1 MLSSRKKRIIEVLS
15 FILTLSFS
23 LIIFNPL
30 SSYIEKLITAKKQ
43 DIISM
48 IGEKTGIGFDYTS
61 ISPSILKH
69 IVVKNIT
76 VFDYETKELIGTVEQ
91 IKIEYNILS
100 LIFGEY
106 EEVIKYI
113 RLHNAHLTIDKIK
126 NKNLIEKLALLIKKN
141 NEGAS
146 LEKEIESLSSP
157 QENKL
162 KLFFSDLK
170 PLEIIISNCSVT
182 LKDENENG
190 EGRSLNIAISSGNAK
205 IKEKDCYFSLSSSAL
220 YQTYKTKAINNILQ
234 KITVSLFTEGEV
246 KKDFSK
252 AFCSAEIGVDHS
264 EIGKSKTISLFA
276 SYEDDVVKVSNLR
289 SNIYNNFHVFW
300 NTISNEI
307 TGSIKCSNFEP
318 FSFFSFSNPTY
329 SQFNKT
335 SILCD
340 TKFYFKDL
348 NTWNFES
355 DFALNLPSFKLNG
368 YNFDRINL
376 KTKTNGKDGILNVSS
391 LNISEKRIEAFLKG
405 QYDFNSHKT
414 SGNLN
419 LSRLLLP
426 TGENLSTN
434 IFFNGNKQSYRI
446 SAPYLKTGEQSLKD
460 IKVSVLPRGNKYYF
474 YFDASDDSGKYSVDG
489 SFLSTPN
496 KFLEFHT
503 TLDSIKAGT
512 LLGIAKSIAP
522 QANRLPSVLNKVIED
537 TQITTEAY
545 ISTDFK
551 NYSYNFV
558 QIIFASIASDS
569 FFATF
574 QVNGNN
580 SSVFVEKINLLAGK
594 VDITGRTQAYFE
606 NEGAAFDAFFS
617 INSIAYNISAI
628 YVDHALSVYGDYG
641 ITINMFL
648 KDDVLKGALVINELP
663 IPLLDSIFSIDSSFE
678 IANLDNWNFE
688 CNLLKL
694 THANELSSRYDS
706 YDFEMQGS
714 GDNKR
719 IYFNEIRL
727 ISNELPLLGF
737 LDINFDYSNEN
748 ETKSVAKLLLK
759 NETTNE
765 LFTLDSN
772 FINGNKFYFDGTVI
786 AKDIALMRFFRNQT
800 IRNTTSAEFNFL
812 GSLDDF
818 FVKLDLYSFNLAQGG
833 KDLLVK
839 GAFSADDSTVRIE
852 TCDFEWGT
860 HKIKDVE
867 AKLLPF
873 EAIGNLVLDYDGKL
887 GINEIRTGLT
897 LSYSGGNKTE
907 YGKESIFIAFSR
919 LFSNFSLECLFTD
932 IEYSKKLTVE
942 NLNAVLVK
950 EPGVLA
956 LSVGNNDEV
965 YGVYLDDGTV
975 SLHVDERLPI
985 RCNIDGKITTE
996 KIDLNCLGLNVD
1008 VPLIWNLTP
1017 LIDTVTFEGGTLVGD
1032 IKILG
1037 TKKEPE
1043 FYSSL
1048 KCMGVKATSPL
1059 YAPELYGPV
1068 DIDVNLNAT
1077 TLTVPYT
1084 IVKGPSAK
1092 LYASVTS
1099 EFSGWI
1105 PSDTVIKCG
1114 TLKNSLGLMK
1124 TKNLAYHSDGYA
1136 GCDLTIT
1143 ISPGDV
1149 YLTGKAKFD
1158 NGFFSIPFNDLH
1170 KIGQGAK
1177 GGTTFRMNL
1186 DVYLGK
1192 KAEYRWPNNE
1202 IPILRALV
1210 PSEKPISLSV
1220 DSSIGYFDIKGASNI
1235 RGGEIFYIK
1244 RNFYIREGS
1253 INFVAT
1259 PLGFEP
1265 LVSLRAEIRDKDEG
1279 GEPIKII
1286 LSAKDQN
1293 LENFTPKLETYP
1305 PRSET
1310 AIMQMLGQV
1319 FIGNVSREN
1328 FLQTALTTATD
1339 LVAQIGVFKKTESK
1353 IRDLLHVDAFSMRTL
1368 LIQNAIF
1375 GNLFKANTDTP
1386 LTIGNYF
1393 DNTSVYIGKY
1403 FGSQIYADALLHLSY
1418 YDPLLARGNITR
1430 KPVYGNLLFM
1440 PELGLEMATPFFLL
1454 RGSISPTR
1462 SDTLFVSDTKLT
1474 FSWKFSY

>member
-1 MLSSRKKRIIEVLS
+1 MLSNRKKRIIEICA

-30 SSYIEKLITAKKQ
+30 SSYIEKLIAEKKQ
-43 DIISM
+43 MLISM
-48 IGEKTGIGFDYTS
+48 IGEKTGIGFDYAS
-61 ISPSILKH
+61 ISPSILKQ
-69 IVVKNIT
+69 IVIKNIS
-76 VFDYETKELIGTVEQ
+76 VFDYTSKEAIGNVKQ

-100 LIFGEY
+100 LLFGDY
-106 EEVIKYI
+106 EDIIKYI
-113 RLHNAHLTIDKIK
+113 RVHDAHLTIDRIK
-126 NKNLIEKLALLIKKN
+126 NKILIEKLSLLAKKN
-141 NEGAS
+141 SEENN
-146 LEKEIESLSSP
+146 LEKEIENLNNT

-162 KLFFSDLK
+162 KIFFSDLK
-170 PLEIIISNCSVT
+170 PLEVIISNCSLT

-190 EGRSLNIAISSGNAK
+190 EGRLLNITVSSGNAK
-205 IKEKDCYFSLSSSAL
+205 VREKDCYFSLSSSAT
-220 YQTYKTKAINNILQ
+220 YQTYKVDTINKILQ
-234 KITVSLFTEGEV
+234 NIDVSLFTEGEV

-252 AFCSAEIGVDHS
+252 AFCRANLSANHS
-264 EIGKSKTISLFA
+264 EIGKSQTISLFA
-276 SYEDDVVKVSNLR
+276 SYENDILSVSNLKINPR
-289 SNIYNNFHVFW
+289 NNFNISW

-307 TGSIKCSNFEP
+307 TGNIKCTSFEP
-318 FSFFSFSNPTY
+318 FSIFSFTNSNY
-329 SQFNKT
+329 SQFKKT
-335 SILCD
+335 SISCD
-340 TKFYFKDL
+340 TNFHFKDL
-348 NTWNFES
+348 NTWNF
-355 DFALNLPSFKLNG
+355 DTNLNLNLPSFKLNG
-368 YNFDRINL
+368 YNFDAINL
-376 KTKTNGKDGILNVSS
+376 KTITDGKDGNINISS
-391 LNISEKRIEAFLKG
+391 LNISERRLEAFLKG
-405 QYDFNSHKT
+405 KYDLNTQTT

-419 LSRLLLP
+419 ISRLTLP
-426 TGENLSTN
+426 TEESLSTN
-434 IFFNGNKQSYRI
+434 LFFNGNKQAYKV
-446 SAPYLKTGEQSLKD
+446 SAPYVKTGGQTLENIKFSL
-460 IKVSVLPRGNKYYF
+460 LPRGNKYYF
-474 YFDASDDSGKYSVDG
+474 YFDAKDDSGKYSVDG
-489 SFLSTPN
+489 SLLLAQN

-503 TLDSIKAGT
+503 TLDSVKAGT
-512 LLGIAKSIAP
+512 ILGIARNATP
-522 QANRLPSVLNKVIED
+522 LANKLPNALVKVIED

-574 QVNGNN
+574 QLNGNN
-580 SSVFVEKINLLAGK
+580 SSVLVEKINLLAGNI
-594 VDITGRTQAYFE
+594 DMTGRTQAYFE
-606 NEGAAFDAFFS
+606 NDGASFDAFFS

-628 YVDHALSVYGDYG
+628 YVDHALSIYGDYG

-648 KDDVLKGALVINELP
+648 KDETLRGALTINELP

-678 IANLDNWNFE
+678 IANLDDWKFE

-694 THANELSSRYDS
+694 TRMQETLQRYDS
-706 YDFEMQGS
+706 YDFEMKGS
-714 GDNKR
+714 GNNNK
-719 IYFNEIRL
+719 IFFNEIRL

-737 LDINFDYSNEN
+737 LDINFDYSKDN
-748 ETKSVAKLLLK
+748 ETKTLAKLVLK

-765 LFTLDSN
+765 LFTIDSN
-772 FINGNKFYFDGTVI
+772 FTKADKFYFDGTI
-786 AKDIALMRFFRNQT
+786 EAKNIALMRFFRNQT

-818 FVKLDLYSFNLAQGG
+818 FVKLDLYSFNLSKGG
-833 KDLLVK
+833 QDILVK
-839 GAFSADDSTVRIE
+839 GSFSADDSTVRIE
-852 TCDFEWGT
+852 TCDVEWGN
-860 HKIKDVE
+860 HKIKDIE

-873 EAIGNLVLDYDGKL
+873 DAIGNLILGYDGKL
-887 GINEIRTGLT
+887 GINEIKTGLT

-907 YGKESIFIAFSR
+907 YGKENIFVTFPR
-919 LFSNFSLECLFTD
+919 LLSNFSIECLFSD
-932 IEYSKKLTVE
+932 IEYGNKLTVDH
-942 NLNAVLVK
+942 LNAVLVK

-956 LSVGNNDEV
+956 LSLGNNDEV

-975 SLHVDERLPI
+975 SLHVDEKLPI
-985 RCNIDGKITTE
+985 RCNIDGKITNE
-996 KIDLNCLGLNVD
+996 KIDLNCLALNVD

-1017 LIDTVTFEGGTLVGD
+1017 LIDTVSFESGTLIGD

-1048 KCMGVKATSPL
+1048 KCMKVKATSPL

-1099 EFSGWI
+1099 EFSGWF
-1105 PSDTVIKCG
+1105 PSDIIIKCG
-1114 TLKNSLGLMK
+1114 TLKNSMALMK

-1143 ISPGDV
+1143 ISPGEV
-1149 YLTGKAKFD
+1149 YLAGKANFD

-1170 KIGQGAK
+1170 KIGQGSK
-1177 GGTTFRMNL
+1177 GSTAFRMNL

-1244 RNFYIREGS
+1244 RNFYIREGN

-1265 LVSLRAEIRDKDEG
+1265 LVSLRAEIRDKDES

-1375 GNLFKANTDTP
+1375 GNLFRANTGTP

-1454 RGSISPTR
+1454 RSSISPTR

>member
-1 MLSSRKKRIIEVLS
+1 
-15 FILTLSFS
+15 
-23 LIIFNPL
+23 
-30 SSYIEKLITAKKQ
+30 
-43 DIISM
+43 M

-61 ISPSILKH
+61 VSPSILKH
-69 IVVKNIT
+69 IVVKDIS
-76 VFDYETKELIGTVEQ
+76 VFDYTTKEQIGFVKQ
-91 IKIEYNILS
+91 IKVEYNILS
-100 LIFGEY
+100 LLFRDY
-106 EEVIKYI
+106 ENVIKYI
-113 RLHNAHLTIDKIK
+113 KIKDASLTIDRKE
-126 NKNLIEKLALLIKKN
+126 NKTIIEKMGFLAKKD
-141 NEGAS
+141 ETQD
-146 LEKEIESLSSP
+146 LEKETEKAGSYDV
-157 QENKL
+157 NKL
-162 KLFFSDLK
+162 KAFFSDLR
-170 PLEIIISNCSVT
+170 PLEIILSNCSLT
-182 LKDENENG
+182 LRDENENG
-190 EGRSLNIAISSGNAK
+190 EGRSLNIAINSGNAK
-205 IKEKDCYFSLSSSAL
+205 VREKDCYFSLSSTAS
-220 YQTYKTKAINNILQ
+220 YQTYKRDSINDVLQ
-234 KITVSLFTEGEV
+234 KIAVSLFTEGEV
-246 KKDFSK
+246 KKDLSK
-252 AFCSAEIGVDHS
+252 AFCSVNLRGNHS
-264 EIGKSKTISLFA
+264 EIGESETISLFA
-276 SYEDDVVKVSNLR
+276 SYQDSVLNVSNLKINPR
-289 SNIYNNFHVFW
+289 NNFNVSW
-300 NTISNEI
+300 NIISNEI
-307 TGSIKCSNFEP
+307 SGKIKCTTFEP
-318 FSFFSFSNPTY
+318 LSFFNLTNSTY
-329 SQFNKT
+329 SQFSKT
-335 SILCD
+335 SISCD
-340 TKFYFKDL
+340 TDFYFKDL
-348 NTWNFES
+348 NTWNF
-355 DFALNLPSFKLNG
+355 DVGLKLKLPSFNLNG
-368 YNFDRINL
+368 YRFDKINL
-376 KTKTNGKDGILNVSS
+376 ETVANGKDGSLNISS
-391 LNISEKRIEAFLKG
+391 LNISERRIDAFLKG
-405 QYDFNSHKT
+405 QYDLLSNKT
-414 SGNLN
+414 SGNFN
-419 LSRLLLP
+419 VSRLLLP
-426 TGENLSTN
+426 TGKSLSTN
-434 IFFNGNKQSYRI
+434 LFFNGNKQSYKLT
-446 SAPYLKTGEQSLKD
+446 APYIKTGEQALEN
-460 IKVSVLPRGNKYYF
+460 IKLSILPRGDKYYF
-474 YFDASDDSGKYSVDG
+474 YFDAADDLGKYSVDG
-489 SFLSTPN
+489 SLLLAQN

-503 TLDSIKAGT
+503 TLDSVKAGT
-512 LLGIAKSIAP
+512 ILGIAKNVTP
-522 QANRLPSVLNKVIED
+522 QANKLPKVVTDVIEN

-558 QIIFASIASDS
+558 QVIFASIASDL

-580 SSVFVEKINLLAGK
+580 SSVFLEKINFLAGN

-606 NEGAAFDAFFS
+606 KESAAFDAFFS

-628 YVDHALSVYGDYG
+628 YVDNALSIYGDYG
-641 ITINMFL
+641 ITMNMFL
-648 KDDVLKGALVINELP
+648 KDGVLTGAVVVNELP
-663 IPLLDSIFSIDSSFE
+663 IPLIDSVFSVDSSFE
-678 IANLDNWNFE
+678 VASLNDWKFE

-694 THANELSSRYDS
+694 NRVHELSSHYDMF
-706 YDFEMQGS
+706 DFEMRG
-714 GDNKR
+714 GGNNKR
-719 IYFNEIRL
+719 IFFNEMRL

-737 LDINFDYSNEN
+737 LDISFDYSNKN
-748 ETKSVAKLLLK
+748 ETKSLAKLVLK
-759 NETTNE
+759 NETSKE
-765 LFTLDSN
+765 LFSIDSN
-772 FINGNKFYFDGTVI
+772 FIIGDKFYFDGTVV
-786 AKDIALMRFFRNQT
+786 AKDIALMRFFRNQN

-818 FVKLDLYSFNLAQGG
+818 FVKLDLYSFNLAKGG
-833 KDLLVK
+833 QDLLVK
-839 GAFSADDSTVRIE
+839 GSFSADDSTIRIE
-852 TCDFEWGT
+852 TCDIEWGN
-860 HKIKDVE
+860 HKVRDIE

-873 EAIGNLVLDYDGKL
+873 DATGNLVLDYDGKL
-887 GINEIRTGLT
+887 GINKIKTGLT
-897 LSYSGGNKTE
+897 ISYSGGNKTE
-907 YGKESIFIAFSR
+907 YGKENIFATFPR
-919 LFSNFSLECLFTD
+919 LFSNFTIECLFAD
-932 IEYSKKLTVE
+932 IEYGKKLMAD

-956 LSVGNNDEV
+956 LSLGNNDEV

-975 SLHVDERLPI
+975 SLHVDEKLPI
-985 RCNIDGKITTE
+985 RCNIDGKITNE
-996 KIDLNCLGLNVD
+996 KIDLNCLALNVD
-1008 VPLIWNLTP
+1008 LPLIWNLTP

-1048 KCMGVKATSPL
+1048 KCIGTKATSPL
-1059 YAPELYGPV
+1059 YAPETYGPV

-1114 TLKNSLGLMK
+1114 TLKNSMGLMK

-1143 ISPGDV
+1143 ISPGEV
-1149 YLTGKAKFD
+1149 YLAGKATFD

-1177 GGTTFRMNL
+1177 GNTSFRMNL

-1192 KAEYRWPNNE
+1192 KAEYRWPNND

-1210 PSEKPISLSV
+1210 PSEEPIQLSV

-1286 LSAKDQN
+1286 LTAKDQN

-1319 FIGNVSREN
+1319 FIGNVSRDN

-1375 GNLFKANTDTP
+1375 GNLFRANTDTP

-1430 KPVYGNLLFM
+1430 KPVYGNLFFM

>member
-1 MLSSRKKRIIEVLS
+1 MLSNRKKRIIEICA

-43 DIISM
+43 ELISI
-48 IGEKTGIGFDYTS
+48 IGEKTGIGLDYAS

-69 IVVKNIT
+69 IAIKNIS
-76 VFDYETKELIGTVEQ
+76 VFDYETKEQLGAVEQ

-100 LIFGEY
+100 LLFGDY
-106 EEVIKYI
+106 EDIIKYI
-113 RLHNAHLTIDKIK
+113 KIHNANLTINKRK
-126 NKNLIEKLALLIKKN
+126 NKTLIEKMKLLIKKN
-141 NEGAS
+141 NEEKD
-146 LEKEIESLSSP
+146 LEKEIEELNNNE
-157 QENKL
+157 ENKL
-162 KLFFSDLK
+162 KAFFSDLK
-170 PLEIIISNCSVT
+170 PLEIILSNCSLT
-182 LKDENENG
+182 LKDETE
-190 EGRSLNIAISSGNAK
+190 EGVGKLLNLSISSGNAK
-205 IKEKDCYFSLSSSAL
+205 VKEKDCYFSLSSSAS
-220 YQTYKTKAINNILQ
+220 YQTYKLDSINKILQ
-234 KITVSLFTEGEV
+234 NINVSLFMEGEV

-252 AFCSAEIGVDHS
+252 AFCRANISANHS
-264 EIGKSKTISLFA
+264 EIGKSETFSLFA
-276 SYEDDVVKVSNLR
+276 SYEDNVVNVSNLKI
-289 SNIYNNFHVFW
+289 NPQNNFNVSW
-300 NTISNEI
+300 NTITNEI
-307 TGSIKCSNFEP
+307 TGEVKCNGFEP
-318 FSFFSFSNPTY
+318 LSFFSFTNPVY
-329 SQFNKT
+329 SQFSKT
-335 SILCD
+335 SLFCD
-340 TKFYFKDL
+340 AKFYFKDL
-348 NTWNFES
+348 NTWNF
-355 DFALNLPSFKLNG
+355 DTDLALNLPSFKLNG
-368 YNFDRINL
+368 YSFDRIKL
-376 KTKTNGKDGILNVSS
+376 KTKTDGKDGEVNISS
-391 LNISEKRIEAFLKG
+391 LNISERRIEAFLKG
-405 QYDFNSHKT
+405 QYDLNSNKT

-426 TGENLSTN
+426 SGESLSTN
-434 IFFNGNKQSYRI
+434 LFFNGNKQSYKI
-446 SAPYLKTGEQSLKD
+446 SAPYVKTGGQALENIKFSL
-460 IKVSVLPRGNKYYF
+460 LPRGNKYYF
-474 YFDASDDSGKYSVDG
+474 YFDANDDSGKYSVDG
-489 SFLSTPN
+489 SLLLAEN

-503 TLDSIKAGT
+503 TLDSVKAGT
-512 LLGIAKSIAP
+512 ILGIAKSATHK
-522 QANRLPSVLNKVIED
+522 ANKLPVALTKIIEN

-558 QIIFASIASDS
+558 QVIFASISSDS

-580 SSVFVEKINLLAGK
+580 SSVFVEKINLLAGN
-594 VDITGRTQAYFE
+594 VDMTGRTQAYFE

-617 INSIAYNISAI
+617 INSIAYNVSAI
-628 YVDHALSVYGDYG
+628 YVDHALSIYGDYG

-648 KDDVLKGALVINELP
+648 KDEILTGAVVINELP
-663 IPLLDSIFSIDSSFE
+663 IPLLNSIFSIDSSFE
-678 IANLDNWNFE
+678 IANLSDWKFE

-694 THANELSSRYDS
+694 VRGQEVSSHYDS
-706 YDFEMQGS
+706 YDFEMRGA

-719 IYFNEIRL
+719 IFFNEIRL
-727 ISNELPLLGF
+727 ISNDLPLLGF
-737 LDINFDYSNEN
+737 LDVNFDYSKEN
-748 ETKSVAKLLLK
+748 ETKSLAKLVLK

-765 LFTLDSN
+765 LFTIDAN
-772 FINGNKFYFDGTVI
+772 FIQGDKFYFDGTVV
-786 AKDIALMRFFRNQT
+786 AKDIALMRFLRNQT
-800 IRNTTSAEFNFL
+800 IRNTTSAELNFL

-818 FVKLDLYSFNLAQGG
+818 FVKLDLYSFNLAKSG

-839 GAFSADDSTVRIE
+839 GSFSADDSTVRIE
-852 TCDFEWGT
+852 TCNVEWGT
-860 HKIKDVE
+860 HKIKDIE
-867 AKLLPF
+867 GKLLPF
-873 EAIGNLVLDYDGKL
+873 DATGNLILDYDGKL
-887 GINEIRTGLT
+887 GINEIKTGLT

-907 YGKESIFIAFSR
+907 YGKESIFATFPR
-919 LFSNFSLECLFTD
+919 LFSNFTIECLFAD
-932 IEYSKKLTVE
+932 IEYGKNLMVD

-975 SLHVDERLPI
+975 SLHVDEKLPI
-985 RCNIDGKITTE
+985 RCNIDGKVTNE

-1017 LIDTVTFEGGTLVGD
+1017 LIGTVTFEGGTLVGD

-1048 KCMGVKATSPL
+1048 KCMGVKAISPL

-1068 DIDVNLNAT
+1068 DIDVNLNAS

-1114 TLKNSLGLMK
+1114 TLKNSMGLMK
-1124 TKNLAYHSDGYA
+1124 TKNLAYHSEGYA
-1136 GCDLTIT
+1136 GCDLTIN
-1143 ISPGDV
+1143 ISPGEV
-1149 YLTGKAKFD
+1149 YLTGKANFD

-1170 KIGQGAK
+1170 KIGQGSK
-1177 GGTTFRMNL
+1177 GSTTFRMNL

-1210 PSEKPISLSV
+1210 PSEKPIQLSV

-1319 FIGNVSREN
+1319 FIGNVSKDN

-1375 GNLFKANTDTP
+1375 GNLFRANTDTP

-1418 YDPLLARGNITR
+1418 YDPLLAKGNIIR

-1454 RGSISPTR
+1454 RSSISPTR

>member
-1 MLSSRKKRIIEVLS
+1 
-15 FILTLSFS
+15 
-23 LIIFNPL
+23 
-30 SSYIEKLITAKKQ
+30 
-43 DIISM
+43 M
-48 IGEKTGIGFDYTS
+48 IGEKTGIGLDYSS

-69 IVVKNIT
+69 ILIKNIS
-76 VFDYETKELIGTVEQ
+76 VFDYTTKEQIGVVEQ

-100 LIFGEY
+100 LLFGDY

-113 RLHNAHLTIDKIK
+113 RLNNANLTINRRK
-126 NKNLIEKLALLIKKN
+126 NEALIEKMKLLIKKN
-141 NEGAS
+141 EEPKD
-146 LEKEIESLSSP
+146 LEKEIEELNTSE
-157 QENKL
+157 ENKL
-162 KLFFSDLK
+162 KAFFSDLK
-170 PLEIIISNCSVT
+170 PLEIIISNCSLT
-182 LKDENENG
+182 LKDEDENG
-190 EGRSLNIAISSGNAK
+190 EGRSFNIAISSGNAK
-205 IKEKDCYFSLSSSAL
+205 VKEKDCFFSLSSSAS
-220 YQTYKTKAINNILQ
+220 YQTYKLDSINNVLQ
-234 KITVSLFTEGEV
+234 NINISLHTDGEV

-252 AFCSAEIGVDHS
+252 AFGSVNLSANHS
-264 EIGKSKTISLFA
+264 EIGKMETISLFA
-276 SYEDDVVKVSNLR
+276 LYEDNILKVSNLKINPR
-289 SNIYNNFHVFW
+289 NNFDVSW
-300 NTISNEI
+300 NITTNEI
-307 TGSIKCSNFEP
+307 TGNIKCTTFEP
-318 FSFFSFSNPTY
+318 LSFFSFSNSTY

-335 SILCD
+335 SISSD

-348 NTWNFES
+348 NTWNFET
-355 DFALNLPSFKLNG
+355 DIALNLPSFKLNG
-368 YNFDRINL
+368 YSFDRVNL
-376 KTKTNGKDGILNVSS
+376 ETNANGKDGVVNVSS
-391 LNISEKRIEAFLKG
+391 LKILEKRIEAFLKG
-405 QYDFNSHKT
+405 QYDFNSNKT

-419 LSRLLLP
+419 ITRLLLP
-426 TGENLSTN
+426 STESLSTN
-434 IFFNGNKQSYRI
+434 LFFNGDKQSYRV
-446 SAPYLKTGEQSLKD
+446 SAPYLKTGEQKLEN
-460 IKVSVLPRGNKYYF
+460 IKVSILPRGSKYYF
-474 YFDASDDSGKYSVDG
+474 YFDATDDLGKYSVDG
-489 SFLSTPN
+489 SILLAGS

-503 TLDSIKAGT
+503 TLDSVKAGT
-512 LLGIAKSIAP
+512 LLGIAKSVAP
-522 QANRLPSVLNKVIED
+522 QVSKLPNIVTNVIEN

-558 QIIFASIASDS
+558 QVIFASIASDS
-569 FFATF
+569 FFTTF

-580 SSVFVEKINLLAGK
+580 SSVFVEKINLLAGN
-594 VDITGRTQAYFE
+594 VDVTGRSQAYFE

-628 YVDHALSVYGDYG
+628 YVDHALSIYGDYG

-648 KDDVLKGALVINELP
+648 KDEILTGALLINELP
-663 IPLLDSIFSIDSSFE
+663 IPLLDSIFSMDASFE
-678 IANLDNWNFE
+678 VANLDDWKFE

-694 THANELSSRYDS
+694 AHTHELSANYDS
-706 YDFEMQGS
+706 FDFEMRGS
-714 GDNKR
+714 GNNKK
-719 IYFNEIRL
+719 IFFNEIRL
-727 ISNELPLLGF
+727 ISNELPLLGS

-748 ETKSVAKLLLK
+748 ETKSFANLVLK

-765 LFTLDSN
+765 LFTINSN
-772 FINGNKFYFDGTVI
+772 FIKGDKFYFDGTI
-786 AKDIALMRFFRNQT
+786 LAKDIALMRFFRNQT
-800 IRNTTSAEFNFL
+800 IRNTTNAEFNFL

-818 FVKLDLYSFNLAQGG
+818 FVKLDLYSFNLATGG
-833 KDLLVK
+833 QDLLVK

-852 TCDFEWGT
+852 SCDVEWGA

-873 EAIGNLVLDYDGKL
+873 EAVGNLILDYDGKL
-887 GINEIRTGLT
+887 GINKIKTGLT
-897 LSYSGGNKTE
+897 LSYSGGNKSE
-907 YGKESIFIAFSR
+907 YGKENIFTTFPR
-919 LFSNFSLECLFTD
+919 LFSNFTIECLFENLD
-932 IEYSKKLTVE
+932 YEKKLTVDH
-942 NLNAVLVK
+942 LNAVLVK

-956 LSVGNNDEV
+956 LSAGNNDEV
-965 YGVYLDDGTV
+965 YGIYLDDGTV
-975 SLHVDERLPI
+975 SLHVDEKLPI
-985 RCNIDGKITTE
+985 RCNIDGKITNE

-1008 VPLIWNLTP
+1008 IPLIWNLTP
-1017 LIDTVTFEGGTLVGD
+1017 LIDTVTFENGTLLGD

-1037 TKKEPE
+1037 TKREPE

-1048 KCMGVKATSPL
+1048 KCVGVKATSPL

-1084 IVKGPSAK
+1084 IVKGTSAK

-1114 TLKNSLGLMK
+1114 TLKNSMALMK

-1136 GCDLTIT
+1136 GCDLTIS

-1149 YLTGKAKFD
+1149 YLSGKANFD
-1158 NGFFSIPFNDLH
+1158 NGFFSIPFSDLH
-1170 KIGQGAK
+1170 KIGQGSK
-1177 GGTTFRMNL
+1177 GSTTFRMNL

-1192 KAEYRWPNNE
+1192 KAEYRWPNND

-1210 PSEKPISLSV
+1210 PSEKPIQLSV
-1220 DSSIGYFDIKGASNI
+1220 DSSIGYFDIKGASTI

-1244 RNFYIREGS
+1244 RNFYIREGN

-1375 GNLFKANTDTP
+1375 GNLFRANSDTP

>member
-1 MLSSRKKRIIEVLS
+1 MLSNRKKRIIEILA

-43 DIISM
+43 TLISM
-48 IGEKTGIGFDYTS
+48 IGEKTGIGLDYTS

-69 IVVKNIT
+69 ILVKNIS
-76 VFDYETKELIGTVEQ
+76 VYDYATKQQIGAVEQ
-91 IKIEYNILS
+91 IQIEYNILN
-100 LIFGEY
+100 LLFGNY
-106 EEVIKYI
+106 EDIIKYI
-113 RLHNAHLTIDKIK
+113 KVRNANLTIDRQK
-126 NKNLIEKLALLIKKN
+126 NKTLIEKMSLFIKKN
-141 NEGAS
+141 DEEKD
-146 LEKEIESLSSP
+146 LEKEIEELD
-157 QENKL
+157 ENKGNKL
-162 KLFFSDLK
+162 KAFFSDLK
-170 PLEIIISNCSVT
+170 PLEIILSNCSAS

-190 EGRSLNIAISSGNAK
+190 EGKILNIGISSGNAK
-205 IKEKDCYFSLSSSAL
+205 VKEKDCYFSLSSSAS
-220 YQTYKTKAINNILQ
+220 YKTYKNDPINNILQ
-234 KITVSLFTEGEV
+234 NIDVSLFTEGEV
-246 KKDFSK
+246 EKDFSK
-252 AFCSAEIGVDHS
+252 AFCRASLSASHSQIG
-264 EIGKSKTISLFA
+264 ESKPISLFA
-276 SYEDDVVKVSNLR
+276 KYQENILSVSNLKPDTK
-289 SNIYNNFHVFW
+289 NNFNVSW
-300 NTISNEI
+300 NMLSKEI
-307 TGSIKCSNFEP
+307 TGDVNCNNFEP
-318 FSFFSFSNPTY
+318 FSFFNFTNQTY

-335 SILCD
+335 RLSCKTD
-340 TKFYFKDL
+340 FHFKDL
-348 NTWNFES
+348 NTW
-355 DFALNLPSFKLNG
+355 DFNADLNLNLPSFKIKGYSFEHSNIKTVANGEDGKLN
-368 YNFDRINL
+368 I
-376 KTKTNGKDGILNVSS
+376 SS

-405 QYDFNSHKT
+405 KYDFNTNKT

-419 LSRLLLP
+419 ISHLLLP
-426 TGENLSTN
+426 SQESLSTN
-434 IFFNGNKQSYRI
+434 LFFNGSKQSYKL
-446 SAPYLKTGEQSLKD
+446 SAPYLKTGGQKLEN
-460 IKVSVLPRGNKYYF
+460 ITASVLPRGNKYYF
-474 YFDASDDSGKYSVDG
+474 YFDATDDLGKYSVDG
-489 SFLSTPN
+489 SLLLAKN

-503 TLDSIKAGT
+503 TLDSVRAGT
-512 LLGIAKSIAP
+512 ILGIVKSAAPAANKIP
-522 QANRLPSVLNKVIED
+522 QAVTKVID
-537 TQITTEAY
+537 NTQITTEAY

-558 QIIFASIASDS
+558 QVIFASIASDS

-574 QVNGNN
+574 QLNGNN
-580 SSVFVEKINLLAGK
+580 SSVFVEKINLLAGN
-594 VDITGRTQAYFE
+594 VDMTGRTQAYFE
-606 NEGAAFDAFFS
+606 KEGAAFDSFFS
-617 INSIAYNISAI
+617 INSIAYNVSAI
-628 YVDHALSVYGDYG
+628 YVDKNLSIYGDYG

-648 KDDVLKGALVINELP
+648 KDEILTGAIVVNELP
-663 IPLLDSIFSIDSSFE
+663 IPLLDAIFSIDSSFE
-678 IANLDNWNFE
+678 IASLDDWKFE

-694 THANELSSRYDS
+694 NRGHELLAHYDS
-706 YDFEMQGS
+706 YDFEMRGS
-714 GDNKR
+714 GNNKR
-719 IYFNEIRL
+719 IFFNEIRL
-727 ISNELPLLGF
+727 ISNDLPLLGF
-737 LDINFDYSNEN
+737 LDVNFDYSNE
-748 ETKSVAKLLLK
+748 TKSIAKLILK
-759 NETTNE
+759 NETTDE
-765 LFTLDSN
+765 LFTIDSN
-772 FINGNKFYFDGTVI
+772 FVKGDKFYFDGTVV
-786 AKDIALMRFFRNQT
+786 AKDIALMRFLRNQT
-800 IRNTTSAEFNFL
+800 IRNTTSAELNFL

-818 FVKLDLYSFNLAQGG
+818 FIKLDISSFNLTKGG
-833 KDLLVK
+833 EDLLVK
-839 GAFSADDSTVRIE
+839 GSFSADDSTIRIE
-852 TCDFEWGT
+852 TCDVEWGN
-860 HKIKDVE
+860 HKIRDIE

-873 EAIGNLVLDYDGKL
+873 DATGNLVLDYDGKL
-887 GINEIRTGLT
+887 GINEITTGLT
-897 LSYSGGNKTE
+897 LTYSGGNKTE
-907 YGKESIFIAFSR
+907 YGKETIFATFPR
-919 LFSNFSLECLFTD
+919 LFSNFSIECLFSD
-932 IEYSKKLTVE
+932 IEFGKKLSVDH
-942 NLNAVLVK
+942 LNAVLVK

-956 LSVGNNDEV
+956 LSAGNNDEV

-975 SLHVDERLPI
+975 SLHVDEKLPI
-985 RCNIDGKITTE
+985 RCNIDGKITSE
-996 KIDLNCLGLNVD
+996 AINLNCLALNVD

-1017 LIDTVTFEGGTLVGD
+1017 LLPTVTFEGGTLVGD

-1048 KCMGVKATSPL
+1048 KFMGVKAISPL

-1068 DIDVNLNAT
+1068 DIDVNLEGT

-1084 IVKGPSAK
+1084 IIKGPTAK

-1114 TLKNSLGLMK
+1114 TLKNSMGLMK

-1136 GCDLTIT
+1136 GADLTLT
-1143 ISPGDV
+1143 ISPGEI
-1149 YLTGKAKFD
+1149 YLTGKATFD

-1170 KIGQGAK
+1170 KIGQGSK
-1177 GGTTFRMNL
+1177 GSTSFRMNL

-1192 KAEYRWPNNE
+1192 KAEYRWPNND

-1210 PSEKPISLSV
+1210 PSEKPITLSV

-1319 FIGNVSREN
+1319 FIGNVSKEN

-1368 LIQNAIF
+1368 LIQNAVF

-1418 YDPLLARGNITR
+1418 YDPLLAKGNVTR

-1454 RGSISPTR
+1454 RSSISPTR

>member
-1 MLSSRKKRIIEVLS
+1 V
-15 FILTLSFS
+15 
-23 LIIFNPL
+23 
-30 SSYIEKLITAKKQ
+30 KKQ
-43 DIISM
+43 ELISI
-48 IGEKTGIGFDYTS
+48 IGEKTGIGLDYTS

-69 IVVKNIT
+69 ILIKNIS
-76 VFDYETKELIGTVEQ
+76 VFDYNTKEQIGIVEQ

-100 LIFGEY
+100 LLFGDY
-106 EEVIKYI
+106 EDVIKYI
-113 RLHNAHLTIDKIK
+113 KLHNANLTIDRRK
-126 NKNLIEKLALLIKKN
+126 NKILIEKMGLLIKKN
-141 NEGAS
+141 NEIKD
-146 LEKEIESLSSP
+146 LEKEIEELNHNE
-157 QENKL
+157 ENKL
-162 KLFFSDLK
+162 KTFFSDLK
-170 PLEIIISNCSVT
+170 PLEIIISNCSLT
-182 LKDENENG
+182 IKDENENG
-190 EGRSLNIAISSGNAK
+190 EGRSLNIAINNGNAK
-205 IKEKDCYFSLSSSAL
+205 VKEKDCYFSLSSSAS
-220 YQTYKTKAINNILQ
+220 YQTYKLDSINNILQ
-234 KITVSLFTEGEV
+234 NVNVLFFTEGEV

-252 AFCSAEIGVDHS
+252 AFCSAKVSANHS
-264 EIGKSKTISLFA
+264 EIGKMETISIFA
-276 SYEDDVVKVSNLR
+276 SYEDNVLNVSNLKINPR
-289 SNIYNNFHVFW
+289 NNFNVSW
-300 NTISNEI
+300 NVISNEI
-307 TGSIKCSNFEP
+307 TGNIKCSTFEP
-318 FSFFSFSNPTY
+318 LSFFSFTNPTY
-329 SQFNKT
+329 SQFTKT
-335 SILCD
+335 SISCN
-340 TKFYFKDL
+340 TEFYFKDL
-348 NTWNFES
+348 NTWNFET
-355 DFALNLPSFKLNG
+355 DFALNLPHFELGGYSF
-368 YNFDRINL
+368 DPVNL
-376 KTKTNGKDGILNVSS
+376 KTSTSGKDGVVNISSLNVS
-391 LNISEKRIEAFLKG
+391 EKRVEAFLKG
-405 QYDFNSHKT
+405 QYDFNSNKT
-414 SGNLN
+414 LGNLN
-419 LSRLLLP
+419 ISRLMLP
-426 TGENLSTN
+426 TGESLSTN
-434 IFFNGNKQSYRI
+434 LFFNGNKQSYRV
-446 SAPYLKTGEQSLKD
+446 SAPYLRTGGQTLEK
-460 IKVSVLPRGNKYYF
+460 IKISVLPRGNKYYF
-474 YFDASDDSGKYSVDG
+474 YFDAFDDSGKYSIDG

-503 TLDSIKAGT
+503 TLDSVKAGT
-512 LLGIAKSIAP
+512 ILGIAKTLAP
-522 QANRLPSVLNKVIED
+522 QAEKLPGVLTKIIED

-558 QIIFASIASDS
+558 QVIFASIASDS
-569 FFATF
+569 FFTTF

-580 SSVFVEKINLLAGK
+580 SSVFVEKINILAGNI
-594 VDITGRTQAYFE
+594 DMTGRTQAYFE
-606 NEGAAFDAFFS
+606 NDGAAFDAFFS

-628 YVDHALSVYGDYG
+628 YVDHALSIYGDYG

-648 KDDVLKGALVINELP
+648 KDEILAGALVINELP
-663 IPLLDSIFSIDSSFE
+663 IPLLDSIFSIDTSFE
-678 IANLDNWNFE
+678 VANLSDWKFE

-694 THANELSSRYDS
+694 AHTHELSTHYDS
-706 YDFEMQGS
+706 YDFEMRGS
-714 GDNKR
+714 GNNRR
-719 IYFNEIRL
+719 IFFNDVRL

-737 LDINFDYSNEN
+737 LDVNFDYSNEN
-748 ETKSVAKLLLK
+748 ETKSLAKLVLK

-765 LFTLDSN
+765 LFTIDSN
-772 FINGNKFYFDGTVI
+772 FINGNKFYFDGTVV

-818 FVKLDLYSFNLAQGG
+818 FVKLDLYSFNLTASGQ
-833 KDLLVK
+833 DLLVK
-839 GAFSADDSTVRIE
+839 GAFSADDSTIRIE
-852 TCDFEWGT
+852 TCDLEWGT

-873 EAIGNLVLDYDGKL
+873 DAIGNLVLDYDGKL
-887 GINEIRTGLT
+887 GINEIKTGLT
-897 LSYSGGNKTE
+897 ISYSGGNKTE
-907 YGKESIFIAFSR
+907 YGKENIFATFPR
-919 LFSNFSLECLFTD
+919 LFSNFSIECLFAD
-932 IEYSKKLTVE
+932 IEYGKKLTVDS
-942 NLNAVLVK
+942 LNAVLVK

-956 LSVGNNDEV
+956 LSLGNNDEV

-975 SLHVDERLPI
+975 SLHVDEKLPI
-985 RCNIDGKITTE
+985 RCNIDGKVTNE
-996 KIDLNCLGLNVD
+996 KIDLNCLALNID
-1008 VPLIWNLTP
+1008 IPLIWNLTP
-1017 LIDTVTFEGGTLVGD
+1017 LIETVTFEGGTLSGD

-1037 TKKEPE
+1037 TKREPE

-1084 IVKGPSAK
+1084 IIKGPSAK

-1114 TLKNSLGLMK
+1114 TLKNSMGLMK

-1149 YLTGKAKFD
+1149 YLTGKANFD

-1170 KIGQGAK
+1170 KIGQGSK
-1177 GGTTFRMNL
+1177 GNVTFRMNL

-1192 KAEYRWPNNE
+1192 KAEYRWPNND

-1210 PSEKPISLSV
+1210 PSEKPIQLSV

>member
-1 MLSSRKKRIIEVLS
+1 MLSNRKKRIIEILA

-43 DIISM
+43 ALISM
-48 IGEKTGIGFDYTS
+48 IGEKTGIAFDYTS
-61 ISPSILKH
+61 ISPSILKY
-69 IVVKNIT
+69 IAIKNIS
-76 VFDYETKELIGTVEQ
+76 VFDYETKEQIGSVDQ

-100 LIFGEY
+100 LLFGDY
-106 EEVIKYI
+106 EDVIKYI
-113 RLHNAHLTIDKIK
+113 RLHNANLTIDKKK
-126 NKNLIEKLALLIKKN
+126 NKTVIEKLSLLAKKN
-141 NEGAS
+141 NES
-146 LEKEIESLSSP
+146 QDLEKEIEELNNSE
-157 QENKL
+157 ENKL
-162 KLFFSDLK
+162 RAFFSDLK
-170 PLEIIISNCSVT
+170 PLEIILSNCSLT
-182 LKDENENG
+182 LRDENENG
-190 EGRSLNIAISSGNAK
+190 EGRSLSFNISSGNAK
-205 IKEKDCYFSLSSSAL
+205 VKEKDCFFSLSSSAS
-220 YQTYKTKAINNILQ
+220 YQTYKLDSINKILQ
-234 KITVSLFTEGEV
+234 NNTVSLFTEGEV

-252 AFCSAEIGVDHS
+252 AFCRANISANHS
-264 EIGKSKTISLFA
+264 KIGKSETISLFA
-276 SYEDDVVKVSNLR
+276 SYEDSILNVSNLKINPR
-289 SNIYNNFHVFW
+289 NNFNVSW
-300 NTISNEI
+300 NTTSNEI
-307 TGSIKCSNFEP
+307 IGQVKCTSFEP
-318 FSFFSFSNPTY
+318 LSFFNFTNPTY
-329 SQFNKT
+329 SQFSKT
-335 SILCD
+335 SVSCEA
-340 TKFYFKDL
+340 KFYFKDL
-348 NTWNFES
+348 NTWNFET
-355 DFALNLPSFKLNG
+355 DLDLKLPSFKLDG
-368 YNFDRINL
+368 YSFDRINL
-376 KTKTNGKDGILNVSS
+376 KTTTNGKDGEISISS
-391 LNISEKRIEAFLKG
+391 LNLSEKRIEAFLKG
-405 QYDFNSHKT
+405 QYDFNSNKT

-426 TGENLSTN
+426 TGESLSTN
-434 IFFNGNKQSYRI
+434 LFFNGNKQAYRI
-446 SAPYLKTGEQSLKD
+446 SAPYLRTGGQTLKD
-460 IKVSVLPRGNKYYF
+460 IRISLLPRGNKYYF
-474 YFDASDDSGKYSVDG
+474 YFDARDDLGKYSVDG
-489 SFLSTPN
+489 SLLLAGN

-503 TLDSIKAGT
+503 TLDSVKAGT
-512 LLGIAKSIAP
+512 ILNVAKSVVP
-522 QANRLPSVLNKVIED
+522 QVSKLPSPFTNLIED
-537 TQITTEAY
+537 TQITTEVY
-545 ISTDFK
+545 VSTDFK

-558 QIIFASIASDS
+558 QVIFASIASDS

-580 SSVFVEKINLLAGK
+580 SSVFVEKINLLAGN
-594 VDITGRTQAYFE
+594 VDMTGRTQAYFE
-606 NEGAAFDAFFS
+606 KEGVAFDAFFS

-628 YVDHALSVYGDYG
+628 YVDNTLSIYGDYG

-648 KDDVLKGALVINELP
+648 KDEVLTGAVVINELP
-663 IPLLDSIFSIDSSFE
+663 IPLLDSIFSMDSSFE
-678 IANLDNWNFE
+678 IANLDDWKFE

-694 THANELSSRYDS
+694 ARGYDVSSNYDS
-706 YDFEMQGS
+706 YDFEMRGS
-714 GDNKR
+714 GSNKR
-719 IYFNEIRL
+719 IFFNEIRL
-727 ISNELPLLGF
+727 ISNDLPLLGF
-737 LDINFDYSNEN
+737 LDVNFDYSKGN
-748 ETKSVAKLLLK
+748 ETKSFAKVVLK

-765 LFTLDSN
+765 LFTIDSN
-772 FINGNKFYFDGTVI
+772 FTKGDKFYFDGTII
-786 AKDIALMRFFRNQT
+786 AKDIALMRFVRNQT
-800 IRNTTSAEFNFL
+800 IRNTASAEFNFL

-818 FVKLDLYSFNLAQGG
+818 FVKLDLHSFNLAKGG
-833 KDLLVK
+833 QELLVK
-839 GAFSADDSTVRIE
+839 GSFSADDSTVRIE
-852 TCDFEWGT
+852 TCDVEWGT
-860 HKIKDVE
+860 HKIREIE

-873 EAIGNLVLDYDGKL
+873 DATGNLILDYDGKL
-887 GINEIRTGLT
+887 GVNEIKTGLT

-907 YGKESIFIAFSR
+907 YGKESIFATFPR
-919 LFSNFSLECLFTD
+919 LFSNFSIECVFTD
-932 IEYSKKLTVE
+932 IEYGKKITVDH
-942 NLNAVLVK
+942 LNAVLVK
-950 EPGVLA
+950 EPGVVA

-965 YGVYLDDGTV
+965 YGVYLDDGTI
-975 SLHVDERLPI
+975 SLHVDEKLPI
-985 RCNIDGKITTE
+985 RCNVDGKITNE
-996 KIDLNCLGLNVD
+996 KIDLNCLALNVD
-1008 VPLIWNLTP
+1008 LPLIWNLTP
-1017 LIDTVTFEGGTLVGD
+1017 LVDTVTFEGGTLLGD

-1048 KCMGVKATSPL
+1048 KCIGVKATSPL

-1114 TLKNSLGLMK
+1114 TLKNSMGLMK

-1143 ISPGDV
+1143 ISPGEV
-1149 YLTGKAKFD
+1149 YLTGKANFD

-1177 GGTTFRMNL
+1177 GNMAFRMNL

-1210 PSEKPISLSV
+1210 PSEKPIQLSV

-1319 FIGNVSREN
+1319 FIGNVSKEN

-1339 LVAQIGVFKKTESK
+1339 LVAQIGVFKKTESR

-1368 LIQNAIF
+1368 LIQNAVF

-1454 RGSISPTR
+1454 RSSISPTR

>member
-1 MLSSRKKRIIEVLS
+1 MLSNRKKRIIEILA

-30 SSYIEKLITAKKQ
+30 SSYIEKLITAKKREL
-43 DIISM
+43 ISM
-48 IGEKTGIGFDYTS
+48 IGEKTGIGLDYSS

-69 IVVKNIT
+69 ILIKNIS
-76 VFDYETKELIGTVEQ
+76 VFDYTTKEQIGVVEQ

-100 LIFGEY
+100 LLFGDY

-113 RLHNAHLTIDKIK
+113 KLNNANLTINRRK
-126 NKNLIEKLALLIKKN
+126 NEALIEKMKLLIKKN
-141 NEGAS
+141 EEPKD
-146 LEKEIESLSSP
+146 LEKEIEELNTSE
-157 QENKL
+157 ENKL
-162 KLFFSDLK
+162 KAFFSDLK
-170 PLEIIISNCSVT
+170 PLEIIISNCSLT
-182 LKDENENG
+182 LKDEDENG

-205 IKEKDCYFSLSSSAL
+205 VKEKDCFFSLSSYAS
-220 YQTYKTKAINNILQ
+220 YQTYKLDSINNVLQ
-234 KITVSLFTEGEV
+234 NINISLHTDGEV

-252 AFCSAEIGVDHS
+252 AFGSVNLSANHS
-264 EIGKSKTISLFA
+264 GIGKMETISLFA
-276 SYEDDVVKVSNLR
+276 LYEDNILKVSNLKINPR
-289 SNIYNNFHVFW
+289 NNFDVSW
-300 NTISNEI
+300 NTTTNEI
-307 TGSIKCSNFEP
+307 TGNIKCTTFEP
-318 FSFFSFSNPTY
+318 LSFFSFSNSTY

-335 SILCD
+335 SISSD

-348 NTWNFES
+348 NTWNFET
-355 DFALNLPSFKLNG
+355 DIALNLPSFKLNG
-368 YNFDRINL
+368 YSFDRVNL
-376 KTKTNGKDGILNVSS
+376 ETNANGKDGVVNVSS
-391 LNISEKRIEAFLKG
+391 LKVLEKRIEAFLKG
-405 QYDFNSHKT
+405 QYDFNSNKT

-419 LSRLLLP
+419 ITRLLLP
-426 TGENLSTN
+426 STESLSTN
-434 IFFNGNKQSYRI
+434 LFFNGDKQSYRV
-446 SAPYLKTGEQSLKD
+446 SAPYLKTGEQKLEN
-460 IKVSVLPRGNKYYF
+460 IKVSILPRGSKYYF
-474 YFDASDDSGKYSVDG
+474 YFDATDDLGKYSVDG
-489 SFLSTPN
+489 SILLAGS

-503 TLDSIKAGT
+503 TLDSVKAGT
-512 LLGIAKSIAP
+512 LLGIAKSVAP
-522 QANRLPSVLNKVIED
+522 QVSKLPNIVTNVIEN

-558 QIIFASIASDS
+558 QVIFASIASDS
-569 FFATF
+569 FFTTF

-580 SSVFVEKINLLAGK
+580 SSVFVEKINLLAGN
-594 VDITGRTQAYFE
+594 VDVTGRSQAYFE

-628 YVDHALSVYGDYG
+628 YVDHALSIYGDYG

-648 KDDVLKGALVINELP
+648 KDEILTGALLINELP
-663 IPLLDSIFSIDSSFE
+663 IPLLDSIFSMDASFE
-678 IANLDNWNFE
+678 VANLDDWKFE

-694 THANELSSRYDS
+694 AHTHELSANYDS
-706 YDFEMQGS
+706 FDFEMRGS
-714 GDNKR
+714 GNNKK
-719 IYFNEIRL
+719 IFFNEIRL
-727 ISNELPLLGF
+727 ISNELPLLGS

-748 ETKSVAKLLLK
+748 ETKSFANLVLK

-765 LFTLDSN
+765 LFTINSN
-772 FINGNKFYFDGTVI
+772 FIKGDKFYFDGTI
-786 AKDIALMRFFRNQT
+786 LAKDIALMRFFRNQT
-800 IRNTTSAEFNFL
+800 IRNTTNAEFNFL

-818 FVKLDLYSFNLAQGG
+818 FVKLDLYSFNLATGG
-833 KDLLVK
+833 QDLLVK

-852 TCDFEWGT
+852 SCDVEWGA

-873 EAIGNLVLDYDGKL
+873 EAVGNLILDYDGKL
-887 GINEIRTGLT
+887 GINKIKTGLT
-897 LSYSGGNKTE
+897 LSYSGGNKSE
-907 YGKESIFIAFSR
+907 YGKENIFTTFPR
-919 LFSNFSLECLFTD
+919 LFSNFTIECLFENLD
-932 IEYSKKLTVE
+932 YEKKLTVDH
-942 NLNAVLVK
+942 LNAVLVK

-956 LSVGNNDEV
+956 LSAGNNDEV
-965 YGVYLDDGTV
+965 YGIYLDDGTV
-975 SLHVDERLPI
+975 SLHVDEKLPI
-985 RCNIDGKITTE
+985 RCNIDGKITNE

-1008 VPLIWNLTP
+1008 IPLIWNLTP
-1017 LIDTVTFEGGTLVGD
+1017 LIDTVTFENGTLLGD

-1037 TKKEPE
+1037 TKREPE

-1048 KCMGVKATSPL
+1048 KCVGVKATSPL

-1114 TLKNSLGLMK
+1114 TLKNSMALMK

-1136 GCDLTIT
+1136 GCDLTIS

-1149 YLTGKAKFD
+1149 YLSGKANFD
-1158 NGFFSIPFNDLH
+1158 NGFFSIPFGDLH
-1170 KIGQGAK
+1170 KIGQGSK
-1177 GGTTFRMNL
+1177 GSTTFRMNL

-1192 KAEYRWPNNE
+1192 KAEYRWPNND

-1210 PSEKPISLSV
+1210 PSEKPIQLSV
-1220 DSSIGYFDIKGASNI
+1220 DSSIGYFDIKGASTI

-1244 RNFYIREGS
+1244 RNFYIREGN

-1375 GNLFKANTDTP
+1375 GNLFRANSDTP